1 MKMIRDDGKKA
12 MTKSLFWVVC
22 LWVPLSPL
30 FANDGGNADR
40 GKSLYPV
47 CTACHGV
54 AGAGN
59 PAMKAPKIS
68 GQMTWYVRRQL
79 ELFRQGARGAAPGD
93 MQGMQMAAMS
103 RGRQLR
109 DEQSLADLVAYIGT
123 FPDQP
128 PKATITADIKAGK
141 KLYATCASCHGDQGE
156 GIEAMA
162 APRLARQSDWYLL
175 AQLQKFK
182 FGQRGYHDSDH
193 GGRQMRSM
201 IMTLPTDQAMR
212 DVVAYINTLP

>member
-1 MKMIRDDGKKA
+1 
-12 MTKSLFWVVC
+12 MTRSLLWIVC
-22 LWVPLSPL
+22 WCMPWGAV
-30 FANDGGNADR
+30 FANEVGNADR

-54 AGAGN
+54 SGAGN

-68 GQMTWYVRRQL
+68 GQMSWYVLRQL
-79 ELFRQGARGAAPGD
+79 ELFQQGARGAASGD

-103 RGRQLR
+103 RGPQLR
-109 DEQSLADLVAYIGT
+109 DEQALADLVAYIGT
-123 FPDQP
+123 FRDQA
-128 PKATITADIKAGK
+128 PKPTITGDSEAGK

-182 FGQRGYHDSDH
+182 IGQRGYHDADH

-201 IMTLPTDQAMR
+201 IMTLPTERAMR